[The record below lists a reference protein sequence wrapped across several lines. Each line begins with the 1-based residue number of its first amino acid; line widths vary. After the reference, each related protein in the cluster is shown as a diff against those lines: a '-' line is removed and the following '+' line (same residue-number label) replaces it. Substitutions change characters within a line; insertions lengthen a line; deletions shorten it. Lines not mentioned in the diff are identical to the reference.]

1 MSVSADARS
10 ASPFD
15 QLTAQLQQLQQTG
28 SLSLTQAQALLGL
41 AQQLQF
47 RPGRAPHSRSHEDR
61 SSVIAVA
68 NEGRRRREVRWDASA
83 APRLRSSVRGSAP
96 PASEEADDN
105 DAASAAAQAP
115 SEYAHGARG
124 GPGDRDDEEDVDADE
139 EGADFDTAEVPAG
152 APGRGPVM
160 RSGGLLLSQA
170 APSRDEQ
177 RDTGGGDNAAA
188 DLPGPPR
195 YALPGDDMDAAGE

>member
-1 MSVSADARS
+1 MSADRS
-10 ASPFD
+10 STPFD

-28 SLSLTQAQALLGL
+28 SLSLIQAQALLGL

-47 RPGRAPHSRSHEDR
+47 RPGPHFRSHEDR

-83 APRLRSSVRGSAP
+83 APRMRSPVRSSAP

-115 SEYAHGARG
+115 SEYAHGASA
-124 GPGDRDDEEDVDADE
+124 GPGDRDDEEDVDVDE
-139 EGADFDTAEVPAG
+139 EGADFDTAEGHVVSG
-152 APGRGPVM
+152 AQGRGPVK
-160 RSGGLLLSQA
+160 RSGLLLSQA
-170 APSRDEQ
+170 VPSRDEE
-177 RDTGGGDNAAA
+177 RDSGGGDTAAA